1 MEFQEYIKPELLVL
15 VPVLY
20 LIGMGLKKSAL
31 SDKWIPLVLG
41 IAGVVLSAVYVLAT
55 GEMTDARGWLL
66 GGFTAITQGILLAG
80 ASVYVNQIVKQSKK
94 EE

>member
-20 LIGMGLKKSAL
+20 LIGVGLKKSAL

-41 IAGVVLSAVYVLAT
+41 IAGVILSAVYVLAT
-55 GEMTDARGWLL
+55 GEMAHVRDWLL
-66 GGFTAITQGILLAG
+66 GGFTAVTQGILLAG
-80 ASVYVNQIVKQSKK
+80 ASVYVNQIVKQSGTVK
-94 EE
+94 

>member
-41 IAGVVLSAVYVLAT
+41 ITGVILSAVYVLAT
-55 GEMTDARGWLL
+55 GEMANVRDWLM
-66 GGFTAITQGILLAG
+66 GTFTAITQGILLAG

>member
-15 VPVLY
+15 IPVLY
-20 LIGMGLKKSAL
+20 LIGVGLKKSAL

-55 GEMTDARGWLL
+55 GEMADARGWLL